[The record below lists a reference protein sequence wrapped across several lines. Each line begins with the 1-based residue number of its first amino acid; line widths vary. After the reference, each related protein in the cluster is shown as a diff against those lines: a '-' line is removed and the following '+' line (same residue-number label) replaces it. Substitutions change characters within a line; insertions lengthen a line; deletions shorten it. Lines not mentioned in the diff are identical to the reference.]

1 MIAIKSIKHIAFLF
15 KNKAVQTRLNK
26 NDFILIAVL
35 IALIASSFY
44 AENLYSALSNYA
56 FIIPIILSF
65 LYLSMMC
72 LTMLDKMPAGEYKL
86 FKYLKFT
93 EIDFLLLSYLK
104 TIITNISMSIVI
116 ANFLIYWRI
125 NFGLCFLLT
134 FILGNI
140 VVFYLYKLIITKSEK
155 NNGVAVGRKGFT
167 ISNCFIKN
175 KYTAFFCETFFGYK
189 KGRYEY
195 VDMVIIFISIIAVM
209 VIGVYYQ
216 LAFIIT
222 IYLLTFFSALLSID
236 VYMVHFKNRA
246 LYVILGISKS
256 EIYKMSL
263 AVVTSLSVFFN
274 LICLILYFALVGFE
288 ITYVL
293 ICVICLL
300 YFIPIQYA
308 LIKTANKKLSVNS
321 SAMSAFLTDIMASF
335 VPLFNLIYAGFI
347 LVTNR
352 SKKIERVKNAGN

>member
-35 IALIASSFY
+35 IALVASSFY
-44 AENLYSALSNYA
+44 AENLYSALMGYE
-56 FIIPIILSF
+56 FIIPIILVF
-65 LYLSMMC
+65 LYIFMMC
-72 LTMLDKMPAGEYKL
+72 LTMLDKMPAGEYRL

-93 EIDFLLLSYLK
+93 EIDFLILSYLK
-104 TIITNISMSIVI
+104 TIIANISISVVI

-125 NFGLCFLLT
+125 NFWACFLIA
-134 FILGNI
+134 FIFGDI
-140 VVFYLYKLIITKSEK
+140 AVFYLYKLIITKSEK
-155 NNGVAVGRKGFT
+155 NNGAAVGRKGFT
-167 ISNCFIKN
+167 FSNHFIKN
-175 KYTAFFCETFFGYK
+175 KYTAFFYETFFGYK

-195 VDMVIIFISIIAVM
+195 MDMMTIFVSIIAVM
-209 VIGVYYQ
+209 TIGVYFK

-222 IYLLTFFSALLSID
+222 AYLLTLFSALLSID

-263 AVVTSLSVFFN
+263 AVVISLSVFFN
-274 LICLILYFALVGFE
+274 LICMILYFALVGFE
-288 ITYVL
+288 VTYVL
-293 ICVICLL
+293 ICAACLL

-308 LIKTANKKLSVNS
+308 LIKTANKKLSVNN
-321 SAMSAFLTDIMASF
+321 SATSAFLTDIMASF
-335 VPLFNLIYAGFI
+335 LPVLNLIYAGFI
-347 LVTNR
+347 LAANR
-352 SKKIERVKNAGN
+352 SKRAERLKNAGN